1 MFRYVLGSYVKEAF
15 IGFSEL
21 SDRTANGVTDCICKK
36 IINIGWGVVGT
47 PHGEREDSIL
57 M

>member
-21 SDRTANGVTDCICKK
+21 SDRTANGVTDCISKK
-36 IINIGWGVVGT
+36 MINIGLGVQKN
-47 PHGEREDSIL
+47 
-57 M
+57 